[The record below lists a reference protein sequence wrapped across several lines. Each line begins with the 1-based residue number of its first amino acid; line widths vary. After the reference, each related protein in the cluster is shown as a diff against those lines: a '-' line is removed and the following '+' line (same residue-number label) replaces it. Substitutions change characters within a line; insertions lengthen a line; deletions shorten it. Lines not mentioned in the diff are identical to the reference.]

1 MNRTYIL
8 ILMLF
13 GTLFLV
19 YCSSTKK
26 AAAPAPAVHLLS
38 YETDV
43 KSLIESKCTPCHLPA
58 KGGNKAPF
66 DTYERT
72 KDFIDPILTRIQLNP
87 GEKGFMPM
95 KHPKLSDSAINVFKQ
110 WKTDG
115 LLKSK

>member
-26 AAAPAPAVHLLS
+26 AAVPAPATTANLLS
-38 YETDV
+38 YDADV
-43 KSLIESKCTPCHLPA
+43 KALVESKCTPCHLPA
-58 KGGNKAPF
+58 KGGSITPL

-87 GEKGFMPM
+87 GDGGFMPM

-115 LLKSK
+115 LLK